1 MRKINIAIDGYAGCG
16 KSTLAR
22 DLAKALNYI
31 FVDSGAMYRG
41 ITLFLLEKGVDI
53 TSSAAVAE
61 ALAER
66 PELSFANENNHLFL
80 SGREVEALIRGDQ
93 AVANSVSDVAA
104 LPEVRDYLKVQQ
116 QAFVAKKGVVM
127 EGRDIGTVI
136 MPSAE
141 LKLFIT
147 ASIDER
153 VRRRSNDLLGRG
165 ESVDDDAIRNNLQE
179 RDRKDATRA
188 EAPLCKA
195 KDAIALDSTHFD
207 RVGQLEAALAM
218 ARPLIDPE
226 SLLPFIP

>member
-1 MRKINIAIDGYAGCG
+1 
-16 KSTLAR
+16 
-22 DLAKALNYI
+22 
-31 FVDSGAMYRG
+31 
-41 ITLFLLEKGVDI
+41 
-53 TSSAAVAE
+53 
-61 ALAER
+61 
-66 PELSFANENNHLFL
+66 
-80 SGREVEALIRGDQ
+80 
-93 AVANSVSDVAA
+93 
-104 LPEVRDYLKVQQ
+104 
-116 QAFVAKKGVVM
+116 M